1 MFYLRLNK
9 LRIYSNG
16 AFLGSSEIQLM
27 SFVTL
32 GEADFPM
39 LSDFYRTSNAAVKRE
54 LVVQA
59 VSRVVSSRIMPEIHH
74 VKDNQIIYFGDTGYN
89 VFVTDT
95 IPESI
100 NWMLLA
106 IKTNQQMVDNAT
118 LLSQIL
124 TEQNITKLVS
134 TLGILAGAAS
144 PLTMAV
150 TTLTTIVAETILKL
164 CINAHDRQLGM
175 LLTSFTRQEHY
186 PYGKRDMQN
195 VPDATGNMKVDYTI
209 FGF

>member
-16 AFLGSSEIQLM
+16 SLLGMTEVQLM

-39 LSDFYRTSNAAVKRE
+39 LNEFFRTSDAAQKRE
-54 LVVQA
+54 LVSQA
-59 VSRVVSSRIMPEIHH
+59 VARVVSSRVMPQIQR
-74 VKDNQIIYFGDTGYN
+74 VKDHQIIYFGDTGYN
-89 VFVTDT
+89 VFVSDT

-100 NWMLLA
+100 NWMLMA
-106 IKTNQQMVDNAT
+106 IKSNQELVDNAT

-124 TEQNITKLVS
+124 TGKNISTLVS
-134 TLGILAGAAS
+134 TIGMLSSAS
-144 PLTMAV
+144 SPVTSAV
-150 TTLTTIVAETILKL
+150 STLTTLVAESILKL
-164 CINAHDRQLGM
+164 CANSKDRQLGL

-186 PYGKRDMQN
+186 PFGKRDSQN

>member
-16 AFLGSSEIQLM
+16 AFLGSSEVQLM

-39 LSDFYRTSNAAVKRE
+39 LNDFYRTNDSAVKRE
-54 LVVQA
+54 LVSQA
-59 VSRVVSSRIMPEIHH
+59 VSRVLSSRIMPEIQR
-74 VKDNQIIYFGDTGYN
+74 VKDNQLIYFGDTGYN
-89 VFVTDT
+89 VFVADT
-95 IPESI
+95 IPENI

-106 IKTNQQMVDNAT
+106 VKTNQQMVDNAT

-124 TEQNITKLVS
+124 TEQNLTKLVG
-134 TLGILAGAAS
+134 TLGVLAGAAS
-144 PLTMAV
+144 PVTMAV
-150 TTLTTIVAETILKL
+150 TSLTTLVAESILKL

>member
-16 AFLGSSEIQLM
+16 SLLGMTEVQLM

-39 LSDFYRTSNAAVKRE
+39 LNEFFRTSDAAQKRE
-54 LVVQA
+54 LVSQA
-59 VSRVVSSRIMPEIHH
+59 VARVVSSRVMPQIQR
-74 VKDNQIIYFGDTGYN
+74 VKDHQIIYFGDTGYN
-89 VFVTDT
+89 VFVSDT

-100 NWMLLA
+100 NWMLVA
-106 IKTNQQMVDNAT
+106 IKSNQELVDNAT

-124 TEQNITKLVS
+124 TGKNISSLVS
-134 TLGILAGAAS
+134 TIGMLSSAS
-144 PLTMAV
+144 SPVTSAV
-150 TTLTTIVAETILKL
+150 STLTTLVAESILKL
-164 CINAHDRQLGM
+164 CANSKDQQLGL

-186 PYGKRDMQN
+186 PFGKRDSQN

>member
-16 AFLGSSEIQLM
+16 VLLGMSDVQLM

-32 GEADFPM
+32 GESDFPM
-39 LSDFYRTSNAAVKRE
+39 LNDYFRTSDLNQKRE
-54 LVVQA
+54 LVKQA
-59 VSRVVSSRIMPEIHH
+59 VSRVVSSRVMPEIQR
-74 VKDNQIIYFGDTGYN
+74 VKDNQLIFFGDTGYN
-89 VFVTDT
+89 VFVADV
-95 IPESI
+95 IPENL
-100 NWMLLA
+100 NWLVLA
-106 IKTNQQMVDNAT
+106 IKSKQELIDNTT

-124 TEQNITKLVS
+124 TESNLNKLVDTIGMLACVASPVTAAVS
-134 TLGILAGAAS
+134 TLS
-144 PLTMAV
+144 TM
-150 TTLTTIVAETILKL
+150 VAESVLKL
-164 CINAHDRQLGM
+164 CANSHDRQLGM

-186 PYGKRDMQN
+186 PYGKRDAQD

>member
-16 AFLGSSEIQLM
+16 ALLGMTEVQLM

-39 LSDFYRTSNAAVKRE
+39 LNDFYRTSDAAVKRQ
-54 LVVQA
+54 LVAQA
-59 VSRVVSSRIMPEIHH
+59 VSRVISSRVMPEIQR
-74 VKDNQIIYFGDTGYN
+74 VKDNQLIFFGDTGYN
-89 VFVTDT
+89 VFVADT
-95 IPESI
+95 IPESV

-106 IKTNQQMVDNAT
+106 VKSNQQMVDNAT
-118 LLSQIL
+118 LLTQIL
-124 TEQNITKLVS
+124 TEQNLTKLVGV
-134 TLGILAGAAS
+134 LGVLSGAAA
-144 PLTMAV
+144 PVTAAV
-150 TTLTTIVAETILKL
+150 TTLTTLVAESVLKL
-164 CINAHDRQLGM
+164 CVNAHDRQLGI

>member
-16 AFLGSSEIQLM
+16 ALLGSSEVQLM

-39 LSDFYRTSNAAVKRE
+39 LNEFYRTSDAGQKKQ
-54 LVVQA
+54 LVAQA
-59 VSRVVSSRIMPEIHH
+59 VTKVVSSRIMPEIQR
-74 VKDNQIIYFGDTGYN
+74 VKDNQLIYFGDTGYN
-89 VFVTDT
+89 VFVADA
-95 IPESI
+95 IPESV

-106 IKTNQQMVDNAT
+106 VKSNQQMVDNAT

-124 TEQNITKLVS
+124 TEKNLTSLV
-134 TLGILAGAAS
+134 GAIGVLASATNPVTA
-144 PLTMAV
+144 AV
-150 TTLTTIVAETILKL
+150 TTLTTLVAESVLKL
-164 CINAHDRQLGM
+164 CTNAKDHQLG
-175 LLTSFTRQEHY
+175 LLITSFIRQEHY
-186 PYGKRDMQN
+186 PYGKRDAQD

>member
-16 AFLGSSEIQLM
+16 ALLGMTEVQLM

-39 LSDFYRTSNAAVKRE
+39 LNDFYRTSDEAVKRQ
-54 LVVQA
+54 LVAQA
-59 VSRVVSSRIMPEIHH
+59 VSRVVSSRVMPEIQR
-74 VKDNQIIYFGDTGYN
+74 VKDNQLIFFGDTGYN
-89 VFVTDT
+89 VFVADA
-95 IPESI
+95 IPESV

-106 IKTNQQMVDNAT
+106 VKSNQQLVDNAT
-118 LLSQIL
+118 LLTQIL
-124 TEQNITKLVS
+124 TEQNLTKLVG
-134 TLGILAGAAS
+134 TLGVLAGAAS
-144 PLTMAV
+144 PVTAAV
-150 TTLTTIVAETILKL
+150 TTLTTLVAESVLKL
-164 CINAHDRQLGM
+164 CMNAHDRQLGM